1 MKLIKYF
8 SRQPY
13 LLAGLLLM
21 ASCSDA
27 GSDKTAEVKSAVS
40 GTDKLAGQFPF
51 YKNIEIRP
59 GINFE
64 VVSWGKGVDSIGG
77 YLILRSDSLKNSY
90 KSLSNEREGII
101 TDAWNM
107 DLDNDGDPEIYIE
120 MLSKKNVSDLS
131 VYEYSGGSFNK
142 ITFPGLSSS
151 LKKNYAGNDK
161 YMIKNGDLFRSFPLV
176 NPKDS
181 TQKAGELKTVQYRL
195 SGNSFSTL
203 EIKPDSETKE

>member
-8 SRQPY
+8 SKQPY
-13 LLAGLLLM
+13 FIAGLLLF
-21 ASCSDA
+21 ASCGDENAAKVAVKQDDA
-27 GSDKTAEVKSAVS
+27 ALKK
-40 GTDKLAGQFPF
+40 KAGEFPF

-64 VVSWGKGVDSIGG
+64 VVSWGRGADTVGG
-77 YLILRSDSLKNSY
+77 YLILLSDTLKNNY
-90 KSLSNEREGII
+90 RSLSNEREGII

-120 MLSKKNVSDLS
+120 MLTKKNISDLN
-131 VYEYSGGSFNK
+131 VFEYSGGGFNK

-161 YMIKNGDLFRSFPLV
+161 YTIKNGDLFRSFPLV

-181 TQKAGELKTVQYRL
+181 TEKAGSLKMVQYRL
-195 SGNSFSTL
+195 SGNTFSTR
-203 EIKPDSETKE
+203 EVTDVVKE